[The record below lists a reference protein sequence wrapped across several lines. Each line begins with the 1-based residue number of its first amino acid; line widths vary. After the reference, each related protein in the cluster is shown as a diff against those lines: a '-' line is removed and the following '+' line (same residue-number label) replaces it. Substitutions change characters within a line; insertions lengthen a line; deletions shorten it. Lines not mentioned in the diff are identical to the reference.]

1 METMFKE
8 YASWRSKLEM
18 IEQKMKQEVD
28 YWKQTT
34 EKLSTEN
41 ERLQKDMLK
50 ITKEQMAKAREVA
63 EKDETIE
70 RLRDQ
75 IKQNGL
81 ETVEEALCPQ
91 CKNSMEESIVIVK
104 KDMVN

>member
-34 EKLSTEN
+34 EKLSSEN
-41 ERLQKDMLK
+41 ERLQNDMLK

-63 EKDETIE
+63 EKDDAIE
-70 RLRDQ
+70 KL
-75 IKQNGL
+75 K
-81 ETVEEALCPQ
+81 E
-91 CKNSMEESIVIVK
+91 
-104 KDMVN
+104 